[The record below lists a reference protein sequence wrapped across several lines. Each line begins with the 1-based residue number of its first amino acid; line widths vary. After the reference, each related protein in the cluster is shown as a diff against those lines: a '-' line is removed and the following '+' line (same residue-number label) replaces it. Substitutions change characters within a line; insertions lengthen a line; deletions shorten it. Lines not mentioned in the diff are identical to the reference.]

1 MPITR
6 TPQIAVGDPRDSEAG
21 LTLVELLVVLA
32 ILALVAT
39 LAAPQVLRYLGGART
54 DTARSQIASLVTAV
68 ELYQLDTGTYP
79 TAEQGLKALID
90 APAGVA
96 RWRGPYLKREGALID
111 PWGRAY
117 IYKVPGSKS
126 EFDIS
131 SLGRDGQPGGTGEDQ
146 DLGSWK

>member
-1 MPITR
+1 MPISR
-6 TPQIAVGDPRDSEAG
+6 TPKIAAGDPTSNDSG

-39 LAAPQVLRYLGGART
+39 LAAPQVLRYLGGARA

-68 ELYQLDTGTYP
+68 ELYQLDTGTVP
-79 TAEQGLKALID
+79 TTEQGLRALVD

-117 IYKVPGSKS
+117 IYKAPGAKS

-131 SLGRDGQPGGTGEDQ
+131 TLGRDGQPGGSGEDQ